1 MHHIDHADLE
11 GTDRMQMPDADER
24 YRPADRRSGKTL
36 SDAEELEEKLEEE
49 RKRRDLP
56 IQSRPLWLRC
66 VLNVTMLRMCD
77 EVYWAFLAWHHG
89 RVAVFSARFGPAISC
104 VVPRKKISRVV
115 PRLFFF

>member
-1 MHHIDHADLE
+1 MGVVLQAHA
-11 GTDRMQMPDADER
+11 
-24 YRPADRRSGKTL
+24 
-36 SDAEELEEKLEEE
+36 EEKLEEE

-89 RVAVFSARFGPAISC
+89 RVAVFSARFDPDISR
-104 VVPRKKISRVV
+104 VAPRKNISRVV
-115 PRLFFF
+115 LRLFFFLICGLPNMLPKLSRDYLKVITR